1 METTNARLFTA
12 VWQGFG
18 FMVLAGLLLTIIFRW
33 GEVLPFLAGLFDPES
48 FIRDGLIGLGSG
60 ALMALVVTIIMKIT
74 NIDLPNNDLTRL
86 LKKIIRARGGI
97 VTIALG
103 AGVAEEF
110 LFRGVLMGLSVDE
123 WNTGLVLVLNALVF
137 AALHVPQYKG
147 KTLMHIVVFV
157 MGIWLGALFLLS
169 HTLWAPIAAH
179 ALYNAILGWQMR
191 TEAD

>member
-1 METTNARLFTA
+1 MMETTNARLLTA
-12 VWQGFG
+12 IWQGFG
-18 FMVLAGLLLTIIFRW
+18 FMVLAGLLLTVIFRW
-33 GEVLPFLAGLFDPES
+33 GEVLPFLAGLFQPE
-48 FIRDGLIGLGSG
+48 FVMRDVLIGLGSG
-60 ALMALVVTIIMKIT
+60 VLMAGIVTLLMKIT
-74 NIDLPNNDLTRL
+74 NIDLPDNDLTQL

-110 LFRGVLMGLSVDE
+110 LFRGVLMGLVVDE
-123 WNTGLVLVLNALVF
+123 WNTALVLILNALVF

-147 KTLMHIVVFV
+147 KILMHVVVFI

-169 HTLWAPIAAH
+169 YTLWAPIAAH

-191 TEAD
+191 AE